1 MEDQVQVNLSVGWYC
16 QTTSWHI
23 VQKLHRRQ
31 WQPEIRVL
39 VKYSCSQM
47 QNKEYQ
53 QQISTNYLW
62 GGSVFSV
69 KEKYLNLK
77 SKHTYIHIHTY
88 TQVHKHTHT
97 NTECTHPIMYH
108 HTWCLKVSR
117 QGKVTSILLLIT
129 VLESLI
135 IKKKRKE
142 VSWNQKER
150 KASQLKRLE

>member
-1 MEDQVQVNLSVGWYC
+1 
-16 QTTSWHI
+16 
-23 VQKLHRRQ
+23 
-31 WQPEIRVL
+31 
-39 VKYSCSQM
+39 M

-62 GGSVFSV
+62 GGSVLSV

-135 IKKKRKE
+135 IKKKEKRYHGIKKNE
-142 VSWNQKER
+142 KLHNLKGWNNATSILHITKLYACKNYKMMELINIFN
-150 KASQLKRLE
+150 K